1 MITREADYAIRTVLY
16 LSQHHGKGPVSTL
29 DISEAMEIPY
39 RFLRKISHQLVEAKI
54 AGAIRGK
61 QGGIF
66 LNVTPDQLSML
77 DILKIF
83 DQRAITLNICCKPD
97 EGCSRVHDCPVHD
110 GLASLQTRLR
120 NEFNSFKFSDFL
132 KAKS

>member
-29 DISEAMEIPY
+29 EISESMEIPY

-54 AGAIRGK
+54 AGAVRGK

-66 LNVTPDQLSML
+66 LNVSPDKLSML

-83 DQRAITLNICCKPD
+83 DQRAITLNICCKPGED
-97 EGCSRVHDCPVHD
+97 CSRVHECPIHD
-110 GLASLQTRLR
+110 GLANLQTRLR
-120 NEFNSFKFSDFL
+120 SEFDSFKFSDFL
-132 KAKS
+132 KGSN